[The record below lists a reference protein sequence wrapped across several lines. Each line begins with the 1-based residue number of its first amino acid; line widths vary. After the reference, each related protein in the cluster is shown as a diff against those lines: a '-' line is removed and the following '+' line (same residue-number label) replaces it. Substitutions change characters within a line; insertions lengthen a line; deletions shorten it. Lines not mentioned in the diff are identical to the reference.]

1 MGHSGD
7 VSSTP
12 AVSDV
17 VHDRVRDAARSFQMQ
32 NAVLVTRG
40 GAEAI
45 HDVRVALRRSRSY
58 LRTFSRLFGPGLAVG
73 ISADLKWYAT
83 YLGRVRDID
92 VIAAALKAGADEH
105 LDDAAWKEMEVVLEE
120 HRDAAVSALKDC
132 RAVGRYQTVLHHM
145 SRLVDAPMRDRSDL
159 DLRELLKR
167 PWRDFRNASRRLDS
181 AHDEQLLH
189 QTRIRT
195 KNLRY
200 AAEIAQNFEPELA
213 KRLITHATAI
223 QDRIGTRRDAH
234 AAAAW
239 LERNKESTPL
249 SSTLRA
255 FFSASAAASDGR
267 DMSDIE
273 NELQRVAKSCKRLRN
288 ALD

>member
-1 MGHSGD
+1 MGHSGG

-12 AVSDV
+12 VVSDV
-17 VHDRVRDAARSFQMQ
+17 VHDRVGEAARLFQRQ
-32 NAVLVTRG
+32 NAVLVERG

-92 VIAAALKAGADEH
+92 VISAALNTAAVEY
-105 LDDAAWKEMEVVLEE
+105 LDDAAWKEMEVVLGE
-120 HRDAAVSALKDC
+120 HRDAAMNALKDC
-132 RAVGRYQTVLHHM
+132 RDVGRYQTVLQHM
-145 SRLVDAPMRDRSDL
+145 SRLADAPMRYRSDL

-167 PWRDFRNASRRLDS
+167 PWRDFRNASRRLGS

-189 QTRIRT
+189 QVRIRT

-200 AAEIAQNFEPELA
+200 AAEMAHRFEPELA
-213 KRLITHATAI
+213 KRLITHASAV

-234 AAAAW
+234 AAVVW
-239 LERNKESTPL
+239 LDRNTESTPL
-249 SSTLRA
+249 GTPLRVIL
-255 FFSASAAASDGR
+255 SASAAESDARHLKG
-267 DMSDIE
+267 IE
-273 NELQRVAKSCKRLRN
+273 REIERVAKSCKRLRS
-288 ALD
+288 ALE